1 MDWIAWIATSAFAKS
16 LLPLFKWIEARPW
29 SVAIRQS
36 VWMYSVDQALHLVSL
51 TLLAGAILV
60 VDMRLLGRGFRQQP
74 TRQVA
79 RDAQPWLVGGLIAMV
94 LTGIPQLMSN

>member
-16 LLPLFKWIEARPW
+16 LLPLFKWIEKLPW

-36 VWMYSVDQALHLVSL
+36 VWIYSVDQALHLVSL
-51 TLLAGAILV
+51 TVLAGAILV

-74 TRQVA
+74 VSQVA
-79 RDAQPWLVGGLIAMV
+79 RDAQPWLIGALLAM
-94 LTGIPQLMSN
+94 LATGIPQLMSN